1 MNKKCQV
8 FTPVEAVKK
17 LLEVVGYEK
26 DLFGKRII
34 ENACGDGNILTV
46 IVERYIT
53 DCLEQG
59 LSLDKIKLG
68 LQNDIF
74 GAELDEGHYRNCIN
88 NLNII
93 AEKYGLD
100 GVNWSILNV
109 DILKEEFDFKFDYV
123 VGNPPYITYKDLD
136 EETRCFV
143 RESYEVCKE
152 GKFDYCYAFIE
163 ASLKLLNENGKI
175 SYLIPSSIFK
185 NVFAHNLRVY
195 LLPFLNQVY
204 DYQTIKLFDV
214 LTSSAIIV
222 CDKGNVV
229 EQIEY
234 INLDKRVSYKINKAN
249 LINKWE
255 FVDKK
260 KSIQGKVAR
269 FGDYFN
275 ASITIATLLNEAF
288 VLKNFK
294 EIRSFEENGQ
304 KYIQT
309 KDFII
314 EENLLKTAVSP
325 RSLSYNK
332 KEFIIFPYL
341 YNQGSLVRYT
351 QEEFEKKF
359 PFGTRY
365 LKSFFDKLQNRASD
379 KNVKW
384 FEYGR
389 TQALAHLNQEKLLVS
404 TVVTKQVKLY
414 DISKQDIPYSGIYI
428 TKKTDLGLDFAKRV
442 LESNEFFEYA
452 NSIGINAS
460 GSSFRITAKDIN
472 NYLFNIEEV

>member
-1 MNKKCQV
+1 MIKKCQV
-8 FTPVEAVKK
+8 FTPPETVKK

-26 DLFGKRII
+26 DLYGKKII

-53 DCLEQG
+53 DCLDKGFSLNDIKAG
-59 LSLDKIKLG
+59 LEH
-68 LQNDIF
+68 DIF
-74 GAELDEGHYRNCIN
+74 GAELEEIHYRNCIN
-88 NLNII
+88 NLNKI
-93 AEKYGLD
+93 AENYGLY

-109 DILKEEFDFKFDYV
+109 DILKEDFDFKFDYV
-123 VGNPPYITYKDLD
+123 VGNPPYITYKDLN

-143 RESYEVCKE
+143 RENYEVCRK

-163 ASLKLLNENGKI
+163 ASLKLLNERGKM

-185 NVFAHNLRVY
+185 NVFAQNLREY
-195 LLPFLNQVY
+195 LLPFLNKVY

-222 CDKGNVV
+222 CDKGNNV

-234 INLDKRVSYKINKAN
+234 INLDKRVSYKINKIE
-249 LINKWE
+249 LTYKWE
-255 FVDKK
+255 FVNKK
-260 KSIQGKVAR
+260 KSILGKSAR

-294 EIRSFEENGQ
+294 DIRSFEKDGQ
-304 KYIQT
+304 RYIQT
-309 KDFII
+309 NKFII
-314 EENLLKTAVSP
+314 EDNLLKNAVSP

-332 KEFIIFPYL
+332 EELIIFPYF
-341 YNQGSLVRYT
+341 YNEGSLVRYT
-351 QEEFEKKF
+351 EEDFKKRF
-359 PFGTRY
+359 PFGASY
-365 LKSFFDKLQNRASD
+365 LNSFFDKLQKRASD
-379 KNVKW
+379 KSVKW

-389 TQALAHLNQEKLLVS
+389 TQALAHLNQEKLLIS
-404 TVVTKQVKLY
+404 TVVTKQVKTY
-414 DISKQDIPYSGIYI
+414 KISEEDIPYSGIYI
-428 TKKTDLGLDFAKRV
+428 TKKADLSLDFAKKV
-442 LESNEFFEYA
+442 LESIEFLEYA

-460 GSSFRITAKDIN
+460 GSSLRITARDIN